1 MSFNYM
7 SQFVKMN
14 LYEELIK
21 MPLWVVAAFSNKD
34 IREFY
39 LDEIRV
45 QLIASLVIK
54 VMDRCPIQLYNNDY
68 RHNWKTQE
76 YINLVKDAYTVC
88 LKSLVN
94 YPHMSYVSS
103 YSING

>member
-1 MSFNYM
+1 MSFTPM
-7 SQFVKMN
+7 SEFVKMN

-21 MPLWVVAAFSNKD
+21 MPLWVVAAFSNNKG
-34 IREFY
+34 ICEFY

-54 VMDRCPIQLYNNDY
+54 VMDRCPLQLYNNDY
-68 RHNWKTQE
+68 RHNWRTQE

-88 LKSLVN
+88 VKSVCH
-94 YPHMSYVSS
+94 YPHMSYTM
-103 YSING
+103 NE